1 MTQGPLGSDVPVGL
15 NSGSYLS
22 TTMEA
27 FHLTVNVPIV
37 LKGWNLTAGSMGK

>member
-1 MTQGPLGSDVPVGL
+1 MTKGAQESDVPVGL
-15 NSGSYLS
+15 NSGIYLS

-37 LKGWNLTAGSMGK
+37 LKWWN